1 MSKPKRQIAVTRDLF
16 RPHFDT
22 FLNPDDPLLVLAD
35 KINWA
40 RFEAEFNDDFGDK
53 GAPAKPTR
61 LMVGLHYIKYLKN
74 MSDEDVIADWPQ
86 NPYWQYFC
94 GFETFQHEAPC
105 DPSTMTKWRNRFGA
119 DKFNSLLDET
129 INIAKRDNFV
139 SNHEL
144 KHVTVDSTVQEK
156 NITHPTDSK
165 LLYKCLVL
173 LSKAREKYGVKIRQ
187 SYIRVAKKMALM
199 ASRYA
204 HTRRFKKMHATVK
217 WLKLRV
223 MRVVRDF
230 YRKCNSIG
238 YELQSLLDIVTRI
251 VLQER
256 SSKNKIYSIHEPD
269 TKCISKGKA
278 HKKYEFGQK
287 ISIATTTVG
296 NWIVSCRLAEGNPY
310 DGHTLKQTIIDA
322 ESVSGVIITE
332 IYLDRGYK
340 GHDYKG
346 DARVHIAG
354 GSIEELTKA
363 QAKRAKRRSAIEPK
377 IGHLK
382 DDNRMRRC
390 FLKGLKGDD
399 RNAVL
404 SAAASNMKKL
414 LNLIVG
420 QLLFVLEKS
429 LWWRV
434 LTAQASKTI
443 RIYNICT
450 Q

>member
-1 MSKPKRQIAVTRDLF
+1 MSKPKRHLAVTRDLF
-16 RPHFDT
+16 KPHFDI
-22 FLNPDDPLLVLAD
+22 FLNPENPLLVLAD

-40 RFEAEFNDDFGDK
+40 RFEAEFDGDFGDK

-74 MSDEDVIADWPQ
+74 MSDEDVVADWPQ

-105 DPSTMTKWRNRFGA
+105 DPTTMTKWRNRFGA

-129 INIAKRDNFV
+129 ISIAKREKFV

-156 NITHPTDSK
+156 NIAHPTDSK
-165 LLYKCLVL
+165 LLYKCIVL
-173 LSKAREKYGVKIRQ
+173 LAKAREEYGVRIRQ
-187 SYIRVAKKMALM
+187 SYVRVAKKMALM

-204 HTRRFKKMHATVK
+204 HSKRFKKMHKAVK
-217 WLKLRV
+217 WLKLTV
-223 MRVVRDF
+223 LRVVRDF
-230 YRKCNSIG
+230 YRKCTYIG
-238 YELQSLLDIVTRI
+238 YELQSLLDIATKI
-251 VLQER
+251 AHQER
-256 SSKNKIYSIHEPD
+256 NTKDKVYSIHEPE

-278 HKKYEFGQK
+278 RQKYEFGQK
-287 ISIATTTVG
+287 VSVATTTVG

-310 DGHTLKQTIIDA
+310 DGHTLRQTIVDV
-322 ESVSGVIITE
+322 ESVSGVIVTE

-340 GHDYKG
+340 GHDYRG
-346 DARVHIAG
+346 DATVHIAG
-354 GSIEELTKA
+354 NSTEDLTKA
-363 QAKRAKRRSAIEPK
+363 QINRAKRRSAVEPK

-390 FLKGLKGDD
+390 FLKGLEGDD

-420 QLLFVLEKS
+420 QLLLMLTKS

-434 LTAQASKTI
+434 SGSHSTRTYILAQ
-443 RIYNICT
+443 
-450 Q
+450 